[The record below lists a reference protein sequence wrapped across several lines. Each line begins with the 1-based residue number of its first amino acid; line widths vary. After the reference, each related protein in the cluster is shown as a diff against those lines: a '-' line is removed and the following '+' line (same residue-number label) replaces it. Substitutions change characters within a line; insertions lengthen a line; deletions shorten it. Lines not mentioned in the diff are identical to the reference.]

1 MKGHKAKCSKCI
13 INTLLS
19 TLLDTL
25 VLRYHGG
32 YLGAQQYHIV
42 SFRESTDLKT
52 KNVQVSYVQED
63 VRVFF
68 FFFLNRSQDIDFLQS
83 CMTEEEIKKGFISG
97 DSERTAREQC

>member
-63 VRVFF
+63 VRVFVF
-68 FFFLNRSQDIDFLQS
+68 FFFNRSQDIDFLQS

>member
-68 FFFLNRSQDIDFLQS
+68 FFVFF
-83 CMTEEEIKKGFISG
+83 
-97 DSERTAREQC
+97 

>member
-13 INTLLS
+13 INTVLS

-25 VLRYHGG
+25 VLRFHGG

-52 KNVQVSYVQED
+52 KQKNVQVSYVQED

-68 FFFLNRSQDIDFLQS
+68 NRSQDIDFLQS

>member
-63 VRVFF
+63 VRVVVFF
-68 FFFLNRSQDIDFLQS
+68 FFRSQDIDFLQS